1 MTARRGEEGVS
12 AVTGVLLMAAV
23 TVVLATVVFLAA
35 QAPPPPP
42 PTFLGF
48 APDGDGVVVVAVPA
62 GDGLAWGDEATAG
75 IVPSCG
81 AGTTMLR
88 SDGAAVSPGDLV
100 LPGDRITGCDARL
113 VVVDT
118 AAGRVVYRAAA

>member
-1 MTARRGEEGVS
+1 M
-12 AVTGVLLMAAV
+12 TGVLLMAAV

-48 APDGDGVVVVAVPA
+48 APDEDGVVVVAVPA
-62 GDGLAWGDEATAG
+62 DTRPVWGDEATSG

-81 AGTTMLR
+81 PGTTVLR
-88 SDGAAVSPGDLV
+88 SDGSAVSPGDPV
-100 LPGDRITGCDARL
+100 LPGDRITGCDRGL

-118 AAGRVVYRAAA
+118 AAGQLVYRAAAST